1 MDKLF
6 HEREPN
12 QVQYENLHFDEIRRL
27 AEYLETKCRTLSPN
41 TYNKVE
47 LIQLCKAYYAFLRL
61 CPRMRFAKR
70 VDENFMLTE
79 FEDDDLKLVVP
90 IFKKNRNSRHTT
102 DDKNPSQETA
112 EGQQDSGSDSS
123 DSDD

>member
-12 QVQYENLHFDEIRRL
+12 QVQYENLHFDELRRL
-27 AEYLETKCRTLSPN
+27 VEYLETKCRSLSPN
-41 TYNKVE
+41 TYNKPE

-70 VDENFMLTE
+70 IDEKFMLTE
-79 FEDDDLKLVVP
+79 YEDNDLKLVVP
-90 IFKKNRNSRHTT
+90 IFKKNRNSRYT
-102 DDKNPSQETA
+102 DDKNPPQETA